1 MRKRFSACA
10 AVLALF
16 FIASATYGSQ
26 ADDTTITIQA
36 QTPGP
41 TVFISQLTLQASD
54 ASAVSS
60 IQFTIS
66 PKAASVT
73 RPLSGTYS
81 QEYLLDRGY
90 IDLTMGT
97 IFLPVYGL
105 YANYLNTVTLTYNFS
120 DGSQKQATTT
130 ITTGALGN
138 PCSYA
143 IPTILQPRVP
153 DAFLSYDFFLVRG
166 ACDASP
172 AIMDT
177 DGEIRWT
184 SPFNTNSIREGSST
198 FYDNAIYLTRD
209 SLLYRVDL
217 DGTVTAI
224 SDYSSMG
231 FVNFHHNIDR
241 GKVGMVLD
249 VDTDQYLESVNVEVD
264 KSGNI
269 LKTWNLADI
278 ISAAMLAGGDDP
290 SQFVGVTPEDWFHNN
305 ATAYRRSDNTLIVS
319 SREDFV
325 IGLDY
330 DTKAIKWILGDST
343 KQWFL
348 FPSLAQFAL
357 TLPSGT
363 IPPVGQHAVSVTL
376 DDNIFLM
383 DNGRNS
389 EFHEPPGVNH
399 DFSFPRSYVT
409 DLENGT
415 ATELFE
421 YPGVER
427 VYSDFCGSAYED
439 AKSNYLVDYAYIDTG
454 TSARILGYNAAGVK
468 VFDYQYASGGCANAY
483 NSLPLHLE
491 TTKFPSVGPQSL
503 NLSTRA
509 AVGTG
514 DDVLI
519 GGFIVTGNAPKRLIL
534 RVLGPS
540 LANAGLTMPLA
551 DPVLTVY
558 DATGAV
564 VAMNDN
570 WESDAGAAEI
580 TANRLAPAD
589 PAEAATVV
597 NLEPGSYTTVVSGS
611 AAGTGV
617 ALFEAFDLSP
627 TAGSVL
633 ANLSARGF
641 VGTGD
646 NVLIGGF
653 IVGDV
658 ASSTVVLRV
667 LGPSLS
673 SDVVTQ
679 PLADP
684 SLTVYDG
691 NGFALASND
700 NWQNDPNAT
709 DVEGQGLAPG
719 DSAEAALLLNL
730 PAGSYTAIASGNGGS
745 SGVALFEVYNLE

>member
-1 MRKRFSACA
+1 MHTKIAAAAAAFALLFSAS
-10 AVLALF
+10 L
-16 FIASATYGSQ
+16 SYGTE

-36 QTPGP
+36 QTAGP

-54 ASAVSS
+54 ARVISS
-60 IQFTIS
+60 IQFTIA
-66 PKAASVT
+66 PKPSSVT
-73 RPLSGTYS
+73 RPLSASYS
-81 QEYLLDRGY
+81 QPYLLDRGY
-90 IDLTMGT
+90 ADLATGT

-120 DGSQKQATTT
+120 DGSQKQDTTT
-130 ITTGALGN
+130 ITTGPLGN

-143 IPTILQPRVP
+143 LPTVLQPRVA

-172 AIMDT
+172 AILDT
-177 DGEIRWT
+177 DGEVRWT
-184 SPFNTNSIREGSST
+184 SPFNTTSIREGSSI
-198 FYDNAIYLTRD
+198 FYNNAVYLTRD

-217 DGTVTAI
+217 DGTVTTIA
-224 SDYSSMG
+224 DYSSLG

-249 VDTDQYLESVNVEVD
+249 VDTDEYLESVNVEVD
-264 KSGNI
+264 SEGNI
-269 LKTWNLADI
+269 LKTWNLATI

-290 SQFVGVTPEDWFHNN
+290 SQFVAMTPEDWFHNN
-305 ATAYRRSDNTLIVS
+305 ATAYKRSNDTLIVS

-330 DTKAIKWILGDST
+330 ETNAIKWILGDPT

-357 TLPSGT
+357 TLQSGT
-363 IPPVGQHAVSVTL
+363 VPPVGQHAVSVTV
-376 DDNIFLM
+376 DNNLLLM

-389 EFHEPPGVNH
+389 EFHDPPGVNH
-399 DFSFPRSYVT
+399 EFSLPRKYMI
-409 DLENGT
+409 DLPSGT
-415 ATELFE
+415 ATELFD
-421 YPGVER
+421 YPGDER
-427 VYSDFCGSAYED
+427 VFSDFCGSAYED
-439 AKSNYLVDYAYIDTG
+439 AKSNYLVDYAYIDLG
-454 TSARILGYNAAGVK
+454 TSARILGYNAAGIK

-491 TTKFPSVGPQSL
+491 STKFPAVGPQSL
-503 NLSTRA
+503 NLSTRSK
-509 AVGTG
+509 VGT
-514 DDVLI
+514 DEEVLI
-519 GGFIVTGNAPKRLIL
+519 AGFIVTGTAPKSLVL
-534 RVLGPS
+534 RAIGPS
-540 LANAGLTMPLA
+540 LADAGVSMPLA
-551 DPVLTVY
+551 DPVLTVF

-570 WESDAGAAEI
+570 WERDANAAGI
-580 TANRLAPAD
+580 IANRLAPAD
-589 PAEAATVV
+589 SAEAATLV
-597 NLEPGSYTTVVSGS
+597 NLEPGAYTTVISGS

-617 ALFEAFDLSP
+617 ALFEAYDLSP
-627 TAGSVL
+627 LAGSVL

-646 NVLIGGF
+646 NVLISGF
-653 IVGDV
+653 IVGEV

-673 SDVVTQ
+673 SSTVNQ

-684 SLTVYDG
+684 VLTIYDS
-691 NGFALASND
+691 NGIVLASND
-700 NWQNDPNAT
+700 NWQNDPNAS
-709 DVEGQGLAPG
+709 DVELQGLAP
-719 DSAEAALLLNL
+719 SNSVEAAILLNL
-730 PAGSYTAIASGNGGS
+730 PAGSYTAIASGNDGGT
-745 SGVALFEVYNLE
+745 GVALLEVYNLE